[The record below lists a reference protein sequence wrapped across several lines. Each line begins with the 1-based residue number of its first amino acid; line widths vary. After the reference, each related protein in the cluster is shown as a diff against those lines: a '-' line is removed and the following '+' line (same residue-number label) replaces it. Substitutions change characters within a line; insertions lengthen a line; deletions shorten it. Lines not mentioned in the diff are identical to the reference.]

1 MRLSLYKTQCV
12 DPYRNLAC
20 ERYLLESVKDDQ
32 IILYLWQ
39 NQNTVVIG
47 RNQSALAECRVQKL
61 KEDGGQLVRR
71 LSGGGAVFH
80 DLGNLNFTFL
90 VPSALFSEEKQTR
103 VILEAVRLL
112 GVHAQRTGRNDLL
125 VEGAKFSGHAYYHTK
140 GHSYHH
146 GTLLVN
152 TDSGKMA
159 KYLNPSP
166 LKLSSKGVSSVASRV
181 CNLKDFIPDL
191 SIHSVED
198 ALEQA
203 FSQVYDGRIEQ
214 VSLNDAVHEMIEVY
228 RAQFASED
236 WVLKGERLLEKSVE
250 ARFDWGC
257 VRVDWDEYQ
266 QVFKEVSL
274 FSDGLDADFL
284 DAIPAAL
291 RGCSVDE
298 NSIHKALE
306 TLAENTPGSTSE
318 EKQLCISDLAQ
329 VICSGRS

>member
-1 MRLSLYKTQCV
+1 M
-12 DPYRNLAC
+12 
-20 ERYLLESVKDDQ
+20 
-32 IILYLWQ
+32 
-39 NQNTVVIG
+39 
-47 RNQSALAECRVQKL
+47 
-61 KEDGGQLVRR
+61 
-71 LSGGGAVFH
+71 
-80 DLGNLNFTFL
+80 
-90 VPSALFSEEKQTR
+90 
-103 VILEAVRLL
+103 L

-166 LKLSSKGVSSVASRV
+166 LKLSSKGVSSVSSRV

-191 SIHSVED
+191 SIRSVED

-203 FSQVYDGRIEQ
+203 FSQVYDSGIEQ
-214 VSLNDAVHEMIEVY
+214 VSLNDAAHEMIEVY